1 MIRGPGRTVVAM
13 AAAWSLIS
21 SAAAAEQARPVP
33 GVPPTAASAEAGT
46 NNEVA
51 RVAALQEQFK
61 SGKISGCS
69 LFESE
74 SGLVLVLGAN
84 TKRGFAL
91 LKYRTS
97 KPEEYI
103 FFDDLSQ
110 VRKFKRVVRYGSGD
124 APWTCISN

>member
-1 MIRGPGRTVVAM
+1 M

-21 SAAAAEQARPVP
+21 SAAAAEQARLVP
-33 GVPPTAASAEAGT
+33 GAPPTVASAEAGT

-69 LFESE
+69 LLESE

-84 TKRGFAL
+84 TKRGFVEISHVQA
-91 LKYRTS
+91 R
-97 KPEEYI
+97 
-103 FFDDLSQ
+103 
-110 VRKFKRVVRYGSGD
+110 RVYFL
-124 APWTCISN
+124 